1 MTSASSRAAMLDEVG
16 HALLPALLP
25 TDLLIRT
32 AQSLELTLGQAAGS
46 RNLLAQPQC
55 REMAHCLKAQL
66 VDMGLLAACAV
77 AVQCTLFDKT
87 ADRNWLV
94 ALHQDTSIPAS
105 TREPDLAMPA
115 VIKEGEPYVQPPVDV
130 LQSLLAVRVHLDDC
144 GADAG
149 PLRVVPGS
157 HRAGHLDDSKAQAM
171 RADRGEVT
179 CTAARGDALL
189 MRPLLLHASSRARS
203 PARRRVLHFLFGPEC
218 LPHGLV
224 WNRIVAGAQP
234 ASPAPQEN

>member
-1 MTSASSRAAMLDEVG
+1 MTGATGQA
-16 HALLPALLP
+16 ALLEEAGYALVPALLSP
-25 TDLLIRT
+25 EPLEEI
-32 AQSLELTLGQAAGS
+32 AQSLGVWLGQGAGS
-46 RNLLAQPQC
+46 RNLLMQPRC
-55 REMAHCLKAQL
+55 RDMALHLKAQL
-66 VDMGLLAACAV
+66 AGMGLLDHSAV

-105 TREPDLAMPA
+105 VRGPGAHMPT
-115 VIKEGEPYVQPPVDV
+115 VTKEGEPYVQPPAGV
-130 LQSLLAVRVHLDDC
+130 LASLLAVRMHLDDC

-157 HRAGHLDDSKAQAM
+157 HRVGRLGEAEAQAL

-179 CTAARGDALL
+179 CIAARGDALV

-203 PARRRVLHFLFGPEC
+203 PVRRRVLHFLFGPED
-218 LPHGLV
+218 LPHGLA
-224 WNRIVAGAQP
+224 WNRTVAGTRCALQ
-234 ASPAPQEN
+234 ALQEN

>member
-1 MTSASSRAAMLDEVG
+1 MTTGGNGPAARMLLDEVG

-25 TDLLIRT
+25 TELLDPL
-32 AQSLELTLGQAAGS
+32 AQSLESALGTSAGS
-46 RNLLAQPQC
+46 RNLLAQPLC
-55 REMAHCLKAQL
+55 HGMAVHLKTQL
-66 VDMGLLAACAV
+66 NSMGLLDASSV

-105 TREPDLAMPA
+105 GPQMP
-115 VIKEGEPYVQPPVDV
+115 VVMKEGEPYVQPPIDV
-130 LQSLLAVRVHLDDC
+130 LQMLLAVRLHLDDC

-157 HRAGHLDDSKAQAM
+157 HRAGRLDDAQAQAM
-171 RADRGEVT
+171 RADRGEAT
-179 CTAARGDALL
+179 CIAARGDALL

-203 PARRRVLHFLFGPEC
+203 PVRRRVLHFLFGPES

-224 WNRIVAGAQP
+224 WNRTVAGVRL
-234 ASPAPQEN
+234 ASPVLLEN

>member
-1 MTSASSRAAMLDEVG
+1 MTSANSRAAMLDEAG
-16 HALLPALLP
+16 YALLPSLLP
-25 TDLLIRT
+25 VDLLIQT
-32 AQSLELTLGQAAGS
+32 AQSLESTLGQAAGS

-55 REMAHCLKAQL
+55 REMANHLKAQL
-66 VDMGLLAACAV
+66 VDMNLLDASSV

-105 TREPDLAMPA
+105 GPGTPA
-115 VIKEGEPYVQPPVDV
+115 VVKEGEPYVQPPVDV
-130 LQSLLAVRVHLDDC
+130 LQSLLAVRMHLDDC

-157 HRAGHLDDSKAQAM
+157 HRAGRLDDTQAQAM
-171 RADRGEVT
+171 RADRGEAI

-203 PARRRVLHFLFGPEC
+203 PVRRRVLHFLFGPER

-224 WNRIVAGAQP
+224 WNRTVAGARP

>member
-1 MTSASSRAAMLDEVG
+1 MTSADGQAAWLDEKGYV
-16 HALLPALLP
+16 LVPALLP
-25 TDLLIRT
+25 NGLLDEA
-32 AQSLELTLGQAAGS
+32 AQSLEGWLGHEAAGS

-55 REMAHCLKAQL
+55 HRMAVQLKTQL
-66 VDMGLLAACAV
+66 VDLGLLDAESV
-77 AVQCTLFDKT
+77 AEQCTLFDKT

-105 TREPDLAMPA
+105 GGSLPVVT
-115 VIKEGEPYVQPPVDV
+115 KEGEPYVQPSIKV

-144 GADAG
+144 GAEAG

-157 HRAGHLDDSKAQAM
+157 HRVGRLGDAEAQAL
-171 RADRGEVT
+171 RAAHGEEV
-179 CTAARGDALL
+179 CIAARGDALL

-203 PARRRVLHFLFGPEC
+203 PVRRRVLHFLFGPWR

-224 WNRIVAGAQP
+224 WNRTVAGARTAPP
-234 ASPAPQEN
+234 ASQEN

>member
-1 MTSASSRAAMLDEVG
+1 MTSADGQAARLRQRGYALLPGLLPSGLLDEVAQ
-16 HALLPALLP
+16 AL
-25 TDLLIRT
+25 DDR
-32 AQSLELTLGQAAGS
+32 LGSSAGS

-55 REMAHCLKAQL
+55 IAIAELLQTQ
-66 VDMGLLAACAV
+66 LAALALLDASSV

-87 ADRNWLV
+87 PARNWLV

-105 TREPDLAMPA
+105 GDGMPA
-115 VIKEGEPYVQPPVDV
+115 VVKEGEPYLQPPDEM

-144 GADAG
+144 GDDAG

-157 HRAGHLDDSKAQAM
+157 HRAGRLGEAAAQAL
-171 RADRGEVT
+171 RAEHGEAV

-203 PARRRVLHFLFGPEC
+203 PQRRRVLHFLFGPAR

-224 WNRIVAGAQP
+224 WNRTVAGMQP
-234 ASPAPQEN
+234 AHQEN